1 MPLARILGHLIHC
14 KRASHLV
21 SRMQEAP
28 LGPVD
33 RLLLRL
39 HLAYCV
45 ACLRFAAQ
53 AQFLRRAMQKY
64 RE

>member
-14 KRASHLV
+14 KQATHLV
-21 SRMQEAP
+21 SRMQDAP
-28 LGPVD
+28 LGPMD

-39 HLAYCV
+39 HLACCA
-45 ACLRFAAQ
+45 ACLRFATQ